1 VHVTLKL
8 CAGLPSLRRKDIYRA
23 LRGAVRR
30 ARLKGLRLV
39 HFHLLSNHV
48 HCLVE
53 CAGNEE
59 LSRGVQSLG
68 TSLAKNINAAAL
80 RTGAV
85 FCGRYHAHILK
96 TPAEVRHALRYV
108 LSNAAHHAAKH
119 AASSALAVDA
129 YSSLSL
135 FVRDTAPH
143 LKARLLR
150 GFALQFP
157 TALLLRKIEQE
168 LATLCVAPQTWLLR
182 TGWQRTFAR

>member
-8 CAGLPSLRRKDIYRA
+8 CAGLPRLRRKDIYRA
-23 LRGAVRR
+23 LCAAVRR
-30 ARLKGLRLV
+30 ARIKGLRLV
-39 HFHLLSNHV
+39 HFSFLSNHV

-59 LSRGVQSLG
+59 LSRGVQSLS
-68 TSLAKNINAAAL
+68 TSLAKNINTAAL

-96 TPAEVRHALRYV
+96 TPAEVRHALCYI
-108 LSNAAHHAAKH
+108 LSNAAKH
-119 AASSALAVDA
+119 AASSQLAVDA

-135 FVRDTAPH
+135 FIRDTAPH

-150 GFALQFP
+150 GFTLQFP

-168 LATLCVAPQTWLLR
+168 LAALCTAPQTWLLR